1 MATIELQVIGASL
14 RSIAEEMGAVLIRS
28 AFSANIK
35 ERRDCSTA
43 LFDER
48 GRMIAQ
54 AEHIPVHL
62 GAMPDAVAA
71 VMRLGLEPGQVAI
84 LNDPYTGGTHL
95 PDVTLVSRTG
105 LGFAVSRAHHA
116 DVGGIEPASLP
127 AFSRTL
133 EEEGVVLPPQLMT
146 GEVLERF
153 VLATRQ
159 PEERRGDLRAQLA
172 AHRLAER
179 RLEELCVRRGRERVA
194 AAMDELYAYSE
205 RMVRAALA
213 ELPDGRA
220 EAEDVVEA
228 VDGDLPI
235 HSTVEIAGDSI
246 RIDFTGTAPQYDG
259 NLNCPLAVTKSACY
273 FVVRCVTEPD
283 LPASGGAFAPVAVTA
298 PEGCLVNARRPAA
311 VVAGNTETSS
321 RIVDVVFA
329 ALGELLPVPAAGQ
342 GTMNNVALGNDDFTY
357 YETIGGGQGSCP
369 DADGPSGVHVAM
381 SNTLAT
387 PTEAIEL
394 EYPLRVERW
403 ELRQGSGGA
412 GSHRG
417 GDGIV
422 RELRVL
428 EDCRLS
434 VLAERRRHAPPGRA
448 GGADGAR
455 GRTLVNGEEQ
465 PPKLTRQLRA
475 GDVVR
480 VETPGGGGHGTPE

>member
-1 MATIELQVIGASL
+1 MIGASL

-28 AFSANIK
+28 SFSANIK

-43 LFDER
+43 LFDAR

-71 VMRLGLEPGQVAI
+71 VMRLGLDPGRVAI

-95 PDVTLVSRTG
+95 PDVTLVSRTA

-127 AFSRTL
+127 AFSHTL
-133 EEEGVVLPPQLMT
+133 EEEGVILPPQLLT
-146 GEVLERF
+146 DDVLERF
-153 VLATRQ
+153 VQATRQ
-159 PEERRGDLRAQLA
+159 PEERRGDLRAQLS
-172 AHRLAER
+172 AHRLADR
-179 RLEELCVRRGRERVA
+179 RLDELCARRGEERVA
-194 AAMDELYAYSE
+194 AAMEELHAYSE
-205 RMVRAALA
+205 RMVRAAIA
-213 ELPDGRA
+213 ELPDGRG

-228 VDGDLPI
+228 VDRDVPI
-235 HSTVEIAGDSI
+235 HCSVEIEGDEI

-273 FVVRCVTEPD
+273 FVVRCLTVPD
-283 LPASGGAFAPVAVTA
+283 LPASGGAFAPVSVTA
-298 PEGCLVNARRPAA
+298 PAGCLVNARPPAA

-329 ALGELLPVPAAGQ
+329 AFSELVPVPAAGQ
-342 GTMNNVALGNDDFTY
+342 GTMNNLALGNDRFTY
-357 YETIGGGQGSCP
+357 YETVGGGQGACP
-369 DADGPSGVHVAM
+369 GVDGPSGVHVAM

-387 PTEAIEL
+387 PAEAIEL

-403 ELRQGSGGA
+403 ELRGGSGGR
-412 GSHRG
+412 GSQRG
-417 GDGIV
+417 GDGVV

-434 VLAERRRHAPPGRA
+434 VLAERRRHAPRGRT
-448 GGADGAR
+448 GGEEGAR
-455 GRTLVNGEEQ
+455 GRTLINGEEQ
-465 PPKLTRQLRA
+465 PPKLTRQLHA

-480 VETPGGGGHGTPE
+480 VETPGGGGHGAPD